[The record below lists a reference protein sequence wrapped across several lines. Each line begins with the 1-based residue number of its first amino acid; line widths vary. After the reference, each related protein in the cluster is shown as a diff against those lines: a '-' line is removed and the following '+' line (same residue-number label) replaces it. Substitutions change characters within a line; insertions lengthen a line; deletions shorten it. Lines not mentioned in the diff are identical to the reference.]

1 MSLSIAWTAFAL
13 SWLPMVPVLAGAQS
27 TIAGEARDATGA
39 VLPGV
44 TVEAASDALI
54 ERSAPPRPA
63 GRAHLGLGYPRG
75 WTVESILEVQH
86 QLFPRVSVTGG
97 WVRSDDL
104 RYSR

>member
-13 SWLPMVPVLAGAQS
+13 SWLLMVPVLAGAQS

-54 ERSAPPRPA
+54 EKIRTATTGRSGTYWIGLPAWVDGRVEPRGPAPA
-63 GRAHLGLGYPRG
+63 VSAGLGHRWLGPQR
-75 WTVESILEVQH
+75 
-86 QLFPRVSVTGG
+86 
-97 WVRSDDL
+97 
-104 RYSR
+104 